1 MVQLTPGPI
10 DIAQLYADVERS
22 HCGAIVLFT
31 GTVREVTDG
40 RRTLAL
46 DYEAYAGMAERQMA
60 DIESEV
66 RSRWP
71 IGEIRLAHRLG
82 HLTIGEI
89 SVAVAVSSPHR
100 EEAFA
105 ACRYAIEQ
113 LKARVAIWKKENW
126 SDGQSSWIH
135 PGYEE
140 ACDVPQS

>member
-1 MVQLTPGPI
+1 MVRLTPGPI
-10 DIAQLYADVERS
+10 DIAQLHRDVERPD
-22 HCGAIVLFT
+22 CGAIMVFM

-60 DIESEV
+60 DIEAEV

-71 IGEIRLAHRLG
+71 IGEIRLVHRVG
-82 HLTIGEI
+82 HLAIGEI

-105 ACRYAIEQ
+105 ACRHAIDQ
-113 LKARVAIWKKENW
+113 LKAKVAIWKKENW
-126 SDGQSSWIH
+126 SDGESRWIH
-135 PGYEE
+135 PGYQE
-140 ACDVPQS
+140 ACDARK